1 MEYPHISIL
10 TPTYNRRKFATL
22 SVFNV
27 KNFDYDKNKLSW
39 EILDDSD
46 TPFFTSDDLLRTR
59 IILHPIKVNYR
70 YDNSKHLTIGEKRNL
85 LVKYATHKIVAFM
98 DDDDIYLP
106 SYIKHS
112 LETMKRNKSG
122 LVGSNGML
130 FVYPYKDFQMAQ
142 IQCEA
147 KRQIH
152 EATMMF
158 TKKYYRSMK
167 GFNKN
172 SKGEG
177 SSMVDYSENRCSI
190 TDITKCMVCVAH
202 KNNTIDKEQFS
213 DATIEAQ
220 MSELYKKILS
230 DILDLDYEMVEDETY
245 SASLSDSNS

>member
-27 KNFDYDKNKLSW
+27 KNFDYDKYKLEW
-39 EILDDSD
+39 NILDDGD
-46 TPFFTSDDLLRTR
+46 KPLFTADDLLRAR

-70 YDNSKHLTIGEKRNL
+70 YDKSRHLTIGEKRNL
-85 LVKYATHKIVAFM
+85 LVKNATHKIVAFM

-106 SYIKHS
+106 SYLKHS
-112 LETMKRNKSG
+112 VETMKRNKSG
-122 LVGSNGML
+122 LVGTNGML
-130 FVYPYKDFQMAQ
+130 FVFPYKNFQMAQ

-158 TKKYYRSMK
+158 TKKYYKSMGK
-167 GFNKN
+167 GFHKN

-177 SSMVDYSENRCSI
+177 SSMVDYSENRCTI

-202 KNNTIDKEQFS
+202 KHNTINKDQFA
-213 DATIEAQ
+213 DAKIDAEL
-220 MSELYKKILS
+220 SELYKKLLS

-245 SASLSDSNS
+245 DKSE

>member
-27 KNFDYDKNKLSW
+27 KNFDYDKNKLCW
-39 EILDDSD
+39 EILDDGD
-46 TPFFTSDDLLRTR
+46 TPLFTSDDLLRVR
-59 IILHPIKVNYR
+59 IILHPVKVNYR

-85 LVKYATHKIVAFM
+85 LVKNATHKIVAFM

-112 LETMKRNKSG
+112 VETMKRNKSG

-130 FVYPYKDFQMAQ
+130 FVFPYKNFQMAQ
-142 IQCEA
+142 IQCSA

-177 SSMVDYSENRCSI
+177 SSMVDYSENRCTI
-190 TDITKCMVCVAH
+190 TDITKSMVCVAH
-202 KNNTIDKEQFS
+202 KNNTIDKERFA
-213 DATIEAQ
+213 DAKIEAE

>member
-1 MEYPHISIL
+1 M
-10 TPTYNRRKFATL
+10 RQ
-22 SVFNV
+22 
-27 KNFDYDKNKLSW
+27 
-39 EILDDSD
+39 
-46 TPFFTSDDLLRTR
+46 
-59 IILHPIKVNYR
+59 
-70 YDNSKHLTIGEKRNL
+70 
-85 LVKYATHKIVAFM
+85 
-98 DDDDIYLP
+98 
-106 SYIKHS
+106 
-112 LETMKRNKSG
+112 NKSG

-130 FVYPYKDFQMAQ
+130 FVFPYKDFQMAQ
-142 IQCEA
+142 IQCSA

-190 TDITKCMVCVAH
+190 TDISKCMVCVAH
-202 KNNTIDKEQFS
+202 KNNTINKEQFA
-213 DATIEAQ
+213 DAKIEAE